1 MNYYIEGTT
10 TPVPGIETN
19 PVTGKGYVG
28 QVISI
33 EHPEVTTGY
42 KVCEDQ
48 PTSLTVT
55 NDGKATATVYY
66 EVDTEQTFDY
76 TVNYYIEGTTTP
88 VPGIET
94 NPVTGKGYVGQVI
107 SIEHPEVTTGYKVCE
122 DQPTSLTVTNDAR
135 PRPRSTTRSTS
146 LVSASKVQIRPGPMT
161 VPLARFRSRASI
173 LVTR

>member
-55 NDGKATATVYY
+55 NDGKAHGHGLLRGRHRADLRLHG
-66 EVDTEQTFDY
+66 ELLHR
-76 TVNYYIEGTTTP
+76 GTTTP

-94 NPVTGKGYVGQVI
+94 NPVTGKGYV
-107 SIEHPEVTTGYKVCE
+107 
-122 DQPTSLTVTNDAR
+122 
-135 PRPRSTTRSTS
+135 
-146 LVSASKVQIRPGPMT
+146 RPGH
-161 VPLARFRSRASI
+161 LDRAP
-173 LVTR
+173 

>member
-76 TVNYYIEGTTTP
+76 TVNYYIEGT
-88 VPGIET
+88 
-94 NPVTGKGYVGQVI
+94 
-107 SIEHPEVTTGYKVCE
+107 
-122 DQPTSLTVTNDAR
+122 R
-135 PRPRSTTRSTS
+135 PPSPASRPTRSPARATS
-146 LVSASKVQIRPGPMT
+146 ARSSRSSTLRSPPATRSARTSPP
-161 VPLARFRSRASI
+161 A
-173 LVTR
+173 